1 LIRGEGDVI
10 SGWDITNIRVV
21 PMKESLQVELDFFVG
36 TYGNLSAAGDP
47 APITGVP
54 GRQGYIGKAERVGF
68 DIFIGINRL
77 SEYYV
82 LGIIVPTLLLVA
94 LSFITYIIP
103 VDSLDA
109 RIGLNVTLFLA
120 LTALQFVINE
130 QMPKSSYPTTVT
142 KIIVVSYI
150 VVSFGVSH
158 LESRVFSRKFLL
170 TPSPLSLFGATT
182 MVLSQVPESI
192 VVYAIASGIDQ
203 RIEEER
209 EAADK
214 IAEEDGAE
222 YLDEAEEGTGQTPR
236 TMTRAMRFFRRKRS
250 QKIPFIIDMASL
262 CAVVAIVV
270 VSTTLLIMGI

>member
-1 LIRGEGDVI
+1 
-10 SGWDITNIRVV
+10 
-21 PMKESLQVELDFFVG
+21 
-36 TYGNLSAAGDP
+36 
-47 APITGVP
+47 
-54 GRQGYIGKAERVGF
+54 
-68 DIFIGINRL
+68 
-77 SEYYV
+77 
-82 LGIIVPTLLLVA
+82 
-94 LSFITYIIP
+94 
-103 VDSLDA
+103 
-109 RIGLNVTLFLA
+109 
-120 LTALQFVINE
+120 
-130 QMPKSSYPTTVT
+130 MPKSSYPTTIT

-170 TPSPLSLFGATT
+170 TPSPPSLFGATT

>member
-1 LIRGEGDVI
+1 
-10 SGWDITNIRVV
+10 
-21 PMKESLQVELDFFVG
+21 
-36 TYGNLSAAGDP
+36 
-47 APITGVP
+47 
-54 GRQGYIGKAERVGF
+54 
-68 DIFIGINRL
+68 
-77 SEYYV
+77 
-82 LGIIVPTLLLVA
+82 
-94 LSFITYIIP
+94 
-103 VDSLDA
+103 
-109 RIGLNVTLFLA
+109 
-120 LTALQFVINE
+120 
-130 QMPKSSYPTTVT
+130 MPKSSYPTTVT

-158 LESRVFSRKFLL
+158 LESRIFSRKFLL

>member
-1 LIRGEGDVI
+1 
-10 SGWDITNIRVV
+10 
-21 PMKESLQVELDFFVG
+21 
-36 TYGNLSAAGDP
+36 
-47 APITGVP
+47 
-54 GRQGYIGKAERVGF
+54 
-68 DIFIGINRL
+68 
-77 SEYYV
+77 
-82 LGIIVPTLLLVA
+82 
-94 LSFITYIIP
+94 
-103 VDSLDA
+103 
-109 RIGLNVTLFLA
+109 
-120 LTALQFVINE
+120 
-130 QMPKSSYPTTVT
+130 MPKSSYPTTVT

-209 EAADK
+209 EAPDK

>member
-1 LIRGEGDVI
+1 
-10 SGWDITNIRVV
+10 
-21 PMKESLQVELDFFVG
+21 
-36 TYGNLSAAGDP
+36 
-47 APITGVP
+47 
-54 GRQGYIGKAERVGF
+54 
-68 DIFIGINRL
+68 
-77 SEYYV
+77 
-82 LGIIVPTLLLVA
+82 
-94 LSFITYIIP
+94 
-103 VDSLDA
+103 
-109 RIGLNVTLFLA
+109 
-120 LTALQFVINE
+120 
-130 QMPKSSYPTTVT
+130 MPKSSYPTTVT

-170 TPSPLSLFGATT
+170 TPSPPSLFGATT

-192 VVYAIASGIDQ
+192 VVYAIASSIDQ

>member
-1 LIRGEGDVI
+1 
-10 SGWDITNIRVV
+10 
-21 PMKESLQVELDFFVG
+21 
-36 TYGNLSAAGDP
+36 
-47 APITGVP
+47 
-54 GRQGYIGKAERVGF
+54 
-68 DIFIGINRL
+68 
-77 SEYYV
+77 
-82 LGIIVPTLLLVA
+82 
-94 LSFITYIIP
+94 
-103 VDSLDA
+103 
-109 RIGLNVTLFLA
+109 
-120 LTALQFVINE
+120 
-130 QMPKSSYPTTVT
+130 MPKSSYPTTVT

-262 CAVVAIVV
+262 CAVVVIVV

>member
-1 LIRGEGDVI
+1 
-10 SGWDITNIRVV
+10 
-21 PMKESLQVELDFFVG
+21 
-36 TYGNLSAAGDP
+36 
-47 APITGVP
+47 
-54 GRQGYIGKAERVGF
+54 
-68 DIFIGINRL
+68 
-77 SEYYV
+77 
-82 LGIIVPTLLLVA
+82 
-94 LSFITYIIP
+94 
-103 VDSLDA
+103 
-109 RIGLNVTLFLA
+109 
-120 LTALQFVINE
+120 
-130 QMPKSSYPTTVT
+130 MPKSSYPTTVT

-192 VVYAIASGIDQ
+192 VVYAIASSIDQ

-262 CAVVAIVV
+262 CAVVVIVV

>member
-1 LIRGEGDVI
+1 
-10 SGWDITNIRVV
+10 
-21 PMKESLQVELDFFVG
+21 
-36 TYGNLSAAGDP
+36 
-47 APITGVP
+47 
-54 GRQGYIGKAERVGF
+54 
-68 DIFIGINRL
+68 
-77 SEYYV
+77 
-82 LGIIVPTLLLVA
+82 
-94 LSFITYIIP
+94 
-103 VDSLDA
+103 
-109 RIGLNVTLFLA
+109 
-120 LTALQFVINE
+120 
-130 QMPKSSYPTTVT
+130 MPKSSYPTTVT

-222 YLDEAEEGTGQTPR
+222 YLDEAEEGTGETPR

-262 CAVVAIVV
+262 CAVVVIVV

>member
-1 LIRGEGDVI
+1 
-10 SGWDITNIRVV
+10 
-21 PMKESLQVELDFFVG
+21 
-36 TYGNLSAAGDP
+36 
-47 APITGVP
+47 
-54 GRQGYIGKAERVGF
+54 
-68 DIFIGINRL
+68 
-77 SEYYV
+77 
-82 LGIIVPTLLLVA
+82 
-94 LSFITYIIP
+94 
-103 VDSLDA
+103 
-109 RIGLNVTLFLA
+109 
-120 LTALQFVINE
+120 
-130 QMPKSSYPTTVT
+130 MPKSSYPTTVT

-170 TPSPLSLFGATT
+170 TPSPPSLFGATT

-192 VVYAIASGIDQ
+192 VVYAIASSIDQ

-209 EAADK
+209 GAADK

-262 CAVVAIVV
+262 CAVVVIVV

>member
-1 LIRGEGDVI
+1 
-10 SGWDITNIRVV
+10 
-21 PMKESLQVELDFFVG
+21 
-36 TYGNLSAAGDP
+36 
-47 APITGVP
+47 
-54 GRQGYIGKAERVGF
+54 
-68 DIFIGINRL
+68 
-77 SEYYV
+77 
-82 LGIIVPTLLLVA
+82 
-94 LSFITYIIP
+94 
-103 VDSLDA
+103 
-109 RIGLNVTLFLA
+109 
-120 LTALQFVINE
+120 
-130 QMPKSSYPTTVT
+130 MPKSSYPTTVT

-158 LESRVFSRKFLL
+158 LESRVFPRKFLR
-170 TPSPLSLFGATT
+170 TPSPPSLFGATT

-192 VVYAIASGIDQ
+192 VVYAIASSIDQ

-262 CAVVAIVV
+262 CAVVVIVV

>member
-1 LIRGEGDVI
+1 
-10 SGWDITNIRVV
+10 
-21 PMKESLQVELDFFVG
+21 
-36 TYGNLSAAGDP
+36 
-47 APITGVP
+47 
-54 GRQGYIGKAERVGF
+54 
-68 DIFIGINRL
+68 
-77 SEYYV
+77 
-82 LGIIVPTLLLVA
+82 
-94 LSFITYIIP
+94 
-103 VDSLDA
+103 
-109 RIGLNVTLFLA
+109 
-120 LTALQFVINE
+120 
-130 QMPKSSYPTTVT
+130 MPKSSYPTTVT

-209 EAADK
+209 EAAAK

>member
-1 LIRGEGDVI
+1 
-10 SGWDITNIRVV
+10 
-21 PMKESLQVELDFFVG
+21 
-36 TYGNLSAAGDP
+36 
-47 APITGVP
+47 
-54 GRQGYIGKAERVGF
+54 
-68 DIFIGINRL
+68 
-77 SEYYV
+77 
-82 LGIIVPTLLLVA
+82 
-94 LSFITYIIP
+94 
-103 VDSLDA
+103 
-109 RIGLNVTLFLA
+109 
-120 LTALQFVINE
+120 
-130 QMPKSSYPTTVT
+130 MPKSSYPTTVT

-170 TPSPLSLFGATT
+170 TPAPLSLFGATT

>member
-1 LIRGEGDVI
+1 
-10 SGWDITNIRVV
+10 
-21 PMKESLQVELDFFVG
+21 
-36 TYGNLSAAGDP
+36 
-47 APITGVP
+47 
-54 GRQGYIGKAERVGF
+54 
-68 DIFIGINRL
+68 
-77 SEYYV
+77 
-82 LGIIVPTLLLVA
+82 
-94 LSFITYIIP
+94 
-103 VDSLDA
+103 
-109 RIGLNVTLFLA
+109 
-120 LTALQFVINE
+120 
-130 QMPKSSYPTTVT
+130 MPKSSYPTTVT

>member
-1 LIRGEGDVI
+1 
-10 SGWDITNIRVV
+10 
-21 PMKESLQVELDFFVG
+21 
-36 TYGNLSAAGDP
+36 
-47 APITGVP
+47 
-54 GRQGYIGKAERVGF
+54 
-68 DIFIGINRL
+68 
-77 SEYYV
+77 
-82 LGIIVPTLLLVA
+82 
-94 LSFITYIIP
+94 
-103 VDSLDA
+103 
-109 RIGLNVTLFLA
+109 
-120 LTALQFVINE
+120 
-130 QMPKSSYPTTVT
+130 MPKSSYPTTVT

-170 TPSPLSLFGATT
+170 TPTPLSLFGATT

>member
-1 LIRGEGDVI
+1 
-10 SGWDITNIRVV
+10 
-21 PMKESLQVELDFFVG
+21 
-36 TYGNLSAAGDP
+36 
-47 APITGVP
+47 
-54 GRQGYIGKAERVGF
+54 
-68 DIFIGINRL
+68 
-77 SEYYV
+77 
-82 LGIIVPTLLLVA
+82 
-94 LSFITYIIP
+94 
-103 VDSLDA
+103 
-109 RIGLNVTLFLA
+109 
-120 LTALQFVINE
+120 
-130 QMPKSSYPTTVT
+130 MPKSSYPTTVT

-170 TPSPLSLFGATT
+170 TPSPPSLFGATT

-192 VVYAIASGIDQ
+192 VVYAIASSIDQ

-262 CAVVAIVV
+262 CAVVVIVV

>member
-1 LIRGEGDVI
+1 
-10 SGWDITNIRVV
+10 
-21 PMKESLQVELDFFVG
+21 
-36 TYGNLSAAGDP
+36 
-47 APITGVP
+47 
-54 GRQGYIGKAERVGF
+54 
-68 DIFIGINRL
+68 
-77 SEYYV
+77 
-82 LGIIVPTLLLVA
+82 
-94 LSFITYIIP
+94 
-103 VDSLDA
+103 
-109 RIGLNVTLFLA
+109 
-120 LTALQFVINE
+120 
-130 QMPKSSYPTTVT
+130 MPKSSYPTTVT
-142 KIIVVSYI
+142 KFIVVSYI

-170 TPSPLSLFGATT
+170 TPSPPSLFGATT

-192 VVYAIASGIDQ
+192 VVYAIASSIDQ

-262 CAVVAIVV
+262 CTTFIIVV
-270 VSTTLLIMGI
+270 VVITVLIMGF

>member
-1 LIRGEGDVI
+1 
-10 SGWDITNIRVV
+10 
-21 PMKESLQVELDFFVG
+21 
-36 TYGNLSAAGDP
+36 
-47 APITGVP
+47 
-54 GRQGYIGKAERVGF
+54 
-68 DIFIGINRL
+68 
-77 SEYYV
+77 
-82 LGIIVPTLLLVA
+82 
-94 LSFITYIIP
+94 
-103 VDSLDA
+103 
-109 RIGLNVTLFLA
+109 
-120 LTALQFVINE
+120 
-130 QMPKSSYPTTVT
+130 MPKSSYPTTVT

-158 LESRVFSRKFLL
+158 LESRVFSKKFLL

>member
-1 LIRGEGDVI
+1 
-10 SGWDITNIRVV
+10 
-21 PMKESLQVELDFFVG
+21 
-36 TYGNLSAAGDP
+36 
-47 APITGVP
+47 
-54 GRQGYIGKAERVGF
+54 
-68 DIFIGINRL
+68 
-77 SEYYV
+77 
-82 LGIIVPTLLLVA
+82 
-94 LSFITYIIP
+94 
-103 VDSLDA
+103 
-109 RIGLNVTLFLA
+109 
-120 LTALQFVINE
+120 
-130 QMPKSSYPTTVT
+130 MPKSSYPTTVT

-262 CAVVAIVV
+262 CTVVAIVV

>member
-1 LIRGEGDVI
+1 
-10 SGWDITNIRVV
+10 
-21 PMKESLQVELDFFVG
+21 
-36 TYGNLSAAGDP
+36 
-47 APITGVP
+47 
-54 GRQGYIGKAERVGF
+54 
-68 DIFIGINRL
+68 
-77 SEYYV
+77 
-82 LGIIVPTLLLVA
+82 
-94 LSFITYIIP
+94 
-103 VDSLDA
+103 
-109 RIGLNVTLFLA
+109 
-120 LTALQFVINE
+120 
-130 QMPKSSYPTTVT
+130 MPKSSYPTTVT

-222 YLDEAEEGTGQTPR
+222 YLDEAEEGTGETPR